1 MQLEFKKFIAK
12 TTKGANLDARA
23 LRVTSKS
30 EFASVDTDNSRF
42 GWPVRLYILS
52 IYHDERKVT
61 HPHFHCSRVEF
72 QEFFAY
78 FKANY
83 EGAIY
88 AAIVATFAHAYTF
101 LESQS
106 PLPPSM
112 LRRIDSSHSP
122 K

>member
-23 LRVTSKS
+23 LRAKSKS
-30 EFASVDTDNSRF
+30 EFASVDTDNSR
-42 GWPVRLYILS
+42 
-52 IYHDERKVT
+52 
-61 HPHFHCSRVEF
+61 RVEF
-72 QEFFAY
+72 QEFFSY

-88 AAIVATFAHAYTF
+88 AAIVATLAHAYTF